1 MLGLTKLRHFGVGF
15 LIVGLLLAFFN
26 IPVSIAA
33 YSNVSDTISDSRVS
47 ISASHVIT
55 FTTASDIGV
64 NGYYEITLA
73 DEYGDIKYAS
83 CSGPNA
89 TVSTTTETVRCT
101 YSVSPGAA
109 TTTTIY
115 VDNVTN
121 PSVSGRYNVLI
132 GSYNSGDTDLE
143 HGDAAVYITNALTAS
158 AWIGSILNFEM
169 TNEDVSEVNGVTI
182 TGSSTVDTLPFGELN
197 TNASTTLA
205 QTLTIQTNA
214 KDGFS
219 CTVQQDQELTNQ
231 SNHTINSFDNSPD
244 GTGSSTSP
252 HTWNAPTG
260 ELNAY
265 HTYGHL
271 GLTTDDDSLSSL
283 DFSGSKYAGLN
294 NSDPLEVFY
303 HNGPVI
309 QPTLGMGKAHIAY
322 TIEISALQEEGNY
335 NSNLTYVCT
344 GNY

>member
-1 MLGLTKLRHFGVGF
+1 MLGSAKLRNFGVGF
-15 LIVGLLLAFFN
+15 LIVVLLLTFFN
-26 IPVSIAA
+26 IPTSIAA

-47 ISASHVIT
+47 VSASHVIT
-55 FTTASDIGV
+55 FTTASDIGA
-64 NGYYEITLA
+64 NGYYEITMA
-73 DEYGDIKYAS
+73 PEYGDIKEAS
-83 CSGPNA
+83 CSGPNV

-101 YSVSPGAA
+101 YSISPGAA

-115 VDNVTN
+115 VDNVSN
-121 PSVSGRYNVLI
+121 PSATGRYNVLI
-132 GSYNSGDTDLE
+132 GSYDSGDTDLE
-143 HGDAAVYITNALTAS
+143 HGDAAVYITDALEVS

-169 TNEDVSEVNGVTI
+169 TNENVSEVNGVTI
-182 TGSSTVDTLPFGELN
+182 TGSSTLDTLPFNELN
-197 TNASTTLA
+197 ISASSTLA
-205 QTLTIQTNA
+205 QTLTMQTNA
-214 KDGFS
+214 KNGFS

-271 GLTTDDDSLSSL
+271 GLTTDDSSLSSL

-294 NSDPLEVFY
+294 GTEPLEVFY
-303 HNGPVI
+303 NNGPVI
-309 QPTLGMGKAHIAY
+309 HPVIGSGKAHIAY
-322 TIEISALQEEGNY
+322 TIEISALQEEGVY